1 MATSWWFW
9 IGAGYL
15 CGSIPF
21 GLLIGLA
28 KGVDVRK
35 SGSGNIGATNVGRV
49 LGKWWGVMCFV
60 LAFLLLNLE
69 IADFFSPVEGTLTF
83 EFSGNLARDMTYT
96 IAWALFAFA
105 LLVLGIWRRL
115 RFVRY
120 AALGLLSVALL
131 KLFLHDL
138 ANLDNLYRIG
148 ALIAVAAIAIVAS
161 FVYQRFLPA
170 NHEPANPPAPLSP
183 AP

>member
-1 MATSWWFW
+1 VV
-9 IGAGYL
+9 GY
-15 CGSIPF
+15 PP
-21 GLLIGLA
+21 
-28 KGVDVRK
+28 R
-35 SGSGNIGATNVGRV
+35 GATPILNWYLYAYGVAALALFGGARLLAPPRDRV
-49 LGKWWGVMCFV
+49 LGSAAPPLLNALGGV

-105 LLVLGIWRRL
+105 LLVIGIWRRL

-170 NHEPANPPAPLSP
+170 NHEPANPPAPPPS